1 MKMTRIYILI
11 AAAGL
16 LSSCGMVPPGSPE
29 KAIEKSVTTEKTSK
43 TITVN
48 RDIIFPG
55 SPGKY
60 VQVPK
65 GTYSHVATGSG
76 YLYFQAPK
84 APVYL
89 VDSQNGREKRA
100 MPGGIAISKSMLK
113 ACYIYID
120 GEPGKKMWTRMLGME
135 FISAEGT
142 DWKRNYD
149 PAVF

>member
-1 MKMTRIYILI
+1 MTRNLILI
-11 AAAGL
+11 AVAGL
-16 LSSCGMVPPGSPE
+16 LSSCGLLPPGSPE
-29 KAIEKSVTTEKTSK
+29 KATVKSVAMEKTSK

-76 YLYFQAPK
+76 YFYFQAPK
-84 APVYL
+84 APTYL
-89 VDSQNGREKRA
+89 VKSQSGSETRS
-100 MPGGIAISKSMLK
+100 MPGGIAISKTMLQ

-120 GEPGKKMWTRMLGME
+120 GEPGQMMWTRMLGME
-135 FISAEGT
+135 FISTEGT
-142 DWKRNYD
+142 DWKRNY
-149 PAVF
+149 